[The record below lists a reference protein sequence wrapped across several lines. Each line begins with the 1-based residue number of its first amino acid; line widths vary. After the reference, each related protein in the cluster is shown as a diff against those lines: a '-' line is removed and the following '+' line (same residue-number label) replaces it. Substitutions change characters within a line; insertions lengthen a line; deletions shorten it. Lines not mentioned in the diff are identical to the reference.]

1 MMSDTYNLRD
11 ATFVKSDAMPNNA
24 STTKTGTALDLGSA
38 LTARGVRVAECELLF
53 TMPALTTTMAPDT
66 RTMTYS
72 IESSSTSTFD
82 SATTLWSLQKAGAGG
97 AGIVADT
104 FRMKIP
110 SNCDR
115 YVRVKAVSGVST
127 TDASAVLMKLE
138 LLF

>member
-1 MMSDTYNLRD
+1 MGDTYNLRD
-11 ATFVKSDAMPNNA
+11 ANLIKSDAMPNGA
-24 STTKTGTALDLGSA
+24 STTKAGTALDLGNA
-38 LTARGVRVAECELLF
+38 LTARGVRLAECELLL
-53 TMPALTTTMAPDT
+53 TMPALSTTMAPDT

-82 SATTLWSLQKAGAGG
+82 AATTLWSLQKAGASG
-97 AGIVADT
+97 AGIAADT

-115 YVRVKAVSGVST
+115 YVRAKAVSGAST
-127 TDASAVLMKLE
+127 TDASTVSMKLE